1 MLVDIINFRECEK
14 ATKLIAHM
22 QQNRSGFYH
31 VYFTSK
37 VWFQIIYVFHTEYL
51 LVD

>member
-1 MLVDIINFRECEK
+1 MLVDIINFREYEK

-22 QQNRSGFYH
+22 QQHRSRFYH
-31 VYFTSK
+31 VYFISK
-37 VWFQIIYVFHTEYL
+37 VWFQVIYVFHTECL